1 MGVRLSETINCMLF
15 FFFGW
20 FHVSVLFL
28 YLQSEISRKVT
39 AGHSQVVTAVC
50 TSQYCF
56 AESKGS
62 TISMKILLETGSETR
77 EPLGLLLSGV
87 VDVLTTQKR
96 LRCSI
101 VLPWILQERDFHV
114 SRSL

>member
-1 MGVRLSETINCMLF
+1 
-15 FFFGW
+15 
-20 FHVSVLFL
+20 
-28 YLQSEISRKVT
+28 
-39 AGHSQVVTAVC
+39 
-50 TSQYCF
+50 
-56 AESKGS
+56 
-62 TISMKILLETGSETR
+62 MKILLETGSETR